1 MRNDRVIRVAAVLL
15 AIGLATPA
23 MAAETCVARAI
34 DKVGKCNKRP
44 FVKRI
49 IDQQLRG
56 VTPAPPTRPDNVDG
70 DFLATRLAG
79 RLATGTWAPVDI
91 RRGEWALLIEA
102 AQVGPPTNYSLSPI
116 ESERAGRR
124 VALVA
129 ITADAAPHDREEQ
142 GKPIVSILS
151 TTGIFTTGDT
161 LLAGQPS
168 VPKCVD
174 PEMLAGDEFNS
185 GDGGYPDVGYPTFGA
200 AFRWLTI
207 SPQHKL
213 LAMTVGRSEGYAGGG
228 GSFAGE
234 ILLDQR
240 DGTLVPVACYAIS
253 RYQMFGGDWN
263 ADGTRQH
270 PESQAAWDVRP
281 VGKGAWPNLQLKP
294 TTEDT
299 PSATLVW
306 DEQARLYRAP

>member
-1 MRNDRVIRVAAVLL
+1 MIRVAAVLL
-15 AIGLATPA
+15 AVGLATPT
-23 MAAETCVARAI
+23 MAADTCVARSI

-44 FVKRI
+44 FVKRT

-56 VTPAPPTRPDNVDG
+56 VEPEQPTRPDNVDG

-79 RLATGTWAPVDI
+79 RLAMGAWAPVDI
-91 RRGEWALLIEA
+91 RRGEWALLIETA
-102 AQVGPPTNYSLSPI
+102 EVGSLADYRLVRLQ
-116 ESERAGRR
+116 SERAERWI
-124 VALVA
+124 ALVA
-129 ITADAAPHDREEQ
+129 ITADTATPDREEQ
-142 GKPIVSILS
+142 AKPIVSIVS
-151 TTGIFTTGDT
+151 ITGVFTSGDT
-161 LLAGQPS
+161 LLTGQAH
-168 VPKCVD
+168 VPQCVD
-174 PEMLAGDEFNS
+174 PETQVDSDYNS
-185 GDGGYPDVGYPTFGA
+185 GDGGYPDVGG

-213 LAMTVGRSEGYAGGG
+213 LAMRVGRVEGYAGGG
-228 GSFAGE
+228 GDFAGE

-240 DGTLVPVACYAIS
+240 DGKLVPVACYAVS

-270 PESQAAWDVRP
+270 PESQAAWDVRV
-281 VGKGAWPNLQLKP
+281 VGKGEWPSLRLNP